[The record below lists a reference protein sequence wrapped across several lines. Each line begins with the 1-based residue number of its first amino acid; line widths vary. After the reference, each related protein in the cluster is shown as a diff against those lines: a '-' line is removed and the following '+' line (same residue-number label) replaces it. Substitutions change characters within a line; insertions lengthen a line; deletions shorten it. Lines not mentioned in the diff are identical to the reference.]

1 MNWFDCAEPYWARRN
16 QCIEGPRQNTAPFTS
31 NLDAIKQLYFRMEF
45 DLITNMDR
53 ERHFEATT
61 GADSCLTIIGNGFD
75 LHHDLATKY
84 SD

>member
-1 MNWFDCAEPYWARRN
+1 
-16 QCIEGPRQNTAPFTS
+16 
-31 NLDAIKQLYFRMEF
+31 MEF

-84 SD
+84 SDYRDWLVGHDKQVIADFASFDYATECLDRTQLAI